1 MWSFKISS
9 IENVLCLYRFLIVS
23 KCEAVSPAL
32 VSEYKAEVK
41 TEDSG
46 NSLKRKAMDVDDG
59 VKTESAGVVLKLK
72 QEVTTKS
79 AAQIVHDQ
87 QGK

>member
-1 MWSFKISS
+1 MFVSA
-9 IENVLCLYRFLIVS
+9 CRFLIVS

-32 VSEYKAEVK
+32 EAEYKADVK

-46 NSLKRKAMDVDDG
+46 VSLKRKAMDDDDG
-59 VKTESAGVVLKLK
+59 VKTESPGIVLKPK
-72 QEVTTKS
+72 QEIITKS

-87 QGK
+87 HGK

>member
-1 MWSFKISS
+1 M
-9 IENVLCLYRFLIVS
+9 S

-32 VSEYKAEVK
+32 EAEYKAEVK

-46 NSLKRKAMDVDDG
+46 NSLKRKSMEDDDG
-59 VKTESAGVVLKLK
+59 VKTESPGIVLKPK
-72 QEVTTKS
+72 QEVVIKS

-87 QGK
+87 HGK